1 MKFEKI
7 KLPSNKKFGFF
18 FTFVFILVASYF
30 FFLKESIIIACI
42 FFSLSLAFLLTT
54 FINANA
60 LFFLNKLWMRFGQLL
75 GTIINPIVL
84 GIIFFIIFMP
94 YGLIM
99 RFFGRDELRLKLK
112 KRESHW
118 KIREQLKYQTNFKQQ
133 F

>member
-84 GIIFFIIFMP
+84 GVIFFMLIMP

-99 RFFGRDELRLKLK
+99 RLFGRDELRLKLK